1 MYLFDIAKK
10 AFGFGVIPKIASL
23 INVLL
28 LPLITPFLTPFDYG
42 IWGIVSSYYAIF
54 VSIAPL
60 GLNLFLT
67 NGYYEY
73 RYHWRVLWGKV
84 MAYFYASGIILSVLF
99 TLLIMGILTDVGWK
113 PRLLIALLGSVP
125 ILFFGNNTI
134 AQHLYPLKGEP
145 APLVGRNLLG
155 SIVGISATFVS
166 VYFFRMGY
174 WGFLIGAALT
184 ALTSFLLFCP
194 VLYQKEQIKPIW
206 NRKWHRFKELF
217 LISWPLIPHTLGFR
231 LLSSSSRIIMDF
243 YKIPVDDIGL
253 YSNGYMMG
261 DYVTIVTT
269 SLVVALLPQIQ
280 EAYRSGNFVRYRK
293 LYYLCQLT
301 TLTMVLLSS
310 IWMPEIYRIF
320 IRNEEFQSCSH
331 IASLICFANAL
342 YPFYSFL
349 SSVAF
354 IKKGSKQL
362 LWLVFVPGTV
372 NIILCALFIP
382 LFGYIAAV
390 YTTLISYWTIAV
402 IPFVVRYYKEDTVI
416 WLGRMNKIILLIVI
430 LLTTLVLSR
439 VLYGIPSAYKVTFSL
454 ILAAFYFH
462 IVNKKSFKD
471 IFVIKD

>member
-42 IWGIVSSYYAIF
+42 IWGIVSSYNAIF
-54 VSIAPL
+54 VAIAPL

-84 MAYFYASGIILSVLF
+84 TAYFYASGIILSVLF
-99 TLLIMGILTDVGWK
+99 TLLLMGTLTDVGWK
-113 PRLLIALLGSVP
+113 SRILIALLGCFP
-125 ILFFGNNTI
+125 ILLFGNNTI

-145 APLVGRNLLG
+145 APLVVRNLLG
-155 SIVGISATFVS
+155 SMVGISATFVS

-174 WGFLIGAALT
+174 WGFLIGAALA

-194 VLYQKEQIKPIW
+194 VLYQKERIKPIW

-217 LISWPLIPHTLGFR
+217 LISWPLIPHNLGFM
-231 LLSSSSRIIMDF
+231 LLSSSFRIIMDF
-243 YKIPVDDIGL
+243 YNIPVEDIGL

-269 SLVVALLPQIQ
+269 SLVVALVPQIQ
-280 EAYRSGNFVRYRK
+280 EAYRSGDYARYRK

-301 TLTMVLLSS
+301 TLTMVILSS
-310 IWMPEIYRIF
+310 MWMPEIYKIF

-342 YPFYSFL
+342 LPFYTFL
-349 SSVAF
+349 ASVAF
-354 IKKGSKQL
+354 IRKDSKQL

-372 NIILCALFIP
+372 NIVLCAIFIP
-382 LFGYIAAV
+382 LFGYMTAV
-390 YTTLISYWTIAV
+390 YTTLVSYWTIAV
-402 IPFVVRYYKEDTVI
+402 IPFIVRYYKEDTSI
-416 WLGRMNKIILLIVI
+416 WLGGRGKIILLIAV
-430 LLTTLVLSR
+430 LLTTIVLSR
-439 VLYGIPSAYKVTFSL
+439 VLYGILSAFKVPVSL
-454 ILAAFYFH
+454 ILAAVYFH

-471 IFVIKD
+471 TIVIKD